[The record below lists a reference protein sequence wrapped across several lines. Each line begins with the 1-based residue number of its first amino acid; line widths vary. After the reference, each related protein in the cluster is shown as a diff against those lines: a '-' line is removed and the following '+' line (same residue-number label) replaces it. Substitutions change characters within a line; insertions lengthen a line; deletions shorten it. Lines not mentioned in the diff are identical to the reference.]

1 MPYDPKIH
9 RGRLSRLAPEFYRG
23 RAFVHWT
30 MTLERRATGWL
41 DPLHHAM
48 MREWMCH
55 ALGRHALVCPAYCLM
70 PDHVHFLW
78 LGWSESSDQKRA
90 IALFREAWNLE
101 LLRGGRELQR
111 QAYDEVLREAQ
122 RDRGAFGTVANYI
135 FENPVRAGLV
145 EDWRSYFFLGA
156 LVPGYPKMDPRDE
169 NFWERFWRIYG
180 RLADGPKDDASE

>member
-1 MPYDPKIH
+1 
-9 RGRLSRLAPEFYRG
+9 
-23 RAFVHWT
+23 
-30 MTLERRATGWL
+30 
-41 DPLHHAM
+41 
-48 MREWMCH
+48 
-55 ALGRHALVCPAYCLM
+55 M

-145 EDWRSYFFLGA
+145 EDWRSYFFSWCARTGLSEDGSARREFLGA
-156 LVPGYPKMDPRDE
+156 IM
-169 NFWERFWRIYG
+169 
-180 RLADGPKDDASE
+180 ADLRATGGWTHG